1 MTGIQ
6 WTDKTWNPLVGC
18 TPVSPGCLNCY
29 AATMAV
35 RLEGMGTKGY
45 EPRIERAVDGLG
57 EIEDRKTVRIVEK
70 RAGRAVFTGD
80 VRMVPERLTEPLKWR
95 KPAMC
100 FLGSMA
106 DVFHESV
113 PFDYIDQIM
122 AVIALCPDTI
132 FQLPTKRPERM
143 CAYLTSRRIGTGE
156 WTDNIADEVAKLG
169 TFSPAAFDA
178 AEQYAGGGAL
188 PNLWLGTSVENQ
200 KAADERIPYLLNC
213 PAMVLFLSV
222 EPLLEDVNLKLD
234 KDALID
240 MLDLDPQR
248 SQWMRGRYP
257 FPALEPDKRTKRSHL
272 LHWVIC
278 GGESGPDARPS
289 DVAWHRS
296 ILRQCR
302 AAGVPF
308 FEKQLGAY
316 ILCNNQH
323 IADWEDQTD
332 GAAYTRHNP
341 NMPTYQGDIER
352 VYVGDK
358 KGGDMAEWPEDLR
371 VREWPKVVGEAQ
383 STEHK

>member
-6 WTDKTWNPLVGC
+6 WTDKTWNPVVGC

-45 EPRIERAVDGLG
+45 EPRIERAVDGRG

-80 VRMVPERLTEPLKWR
+80 VRLVPERLTEPLKWR

-143 CAYLTSRRIGTGE
+143 AEYFVTRGVETRRNVHAILQRGVMGDVE
-156 WTDNIADEVAKLG
+156 WTIPKLPDTADEC
-169 TFSPAAFDA
+169 PWP
-178 AEQYAGGGAL
+178 L
-188 PNLWLGTSVENQ
+188 PNLWLGTSIENDDYH
-200 KAADERIPYLLNC
+200 ARAWALLEC
-213 PAMVLFLSV
+213 PAAVRFLSV
-222 EPLLEDVNLKLD
+222 EPLIGSVDLD
-234 KDALID
+234 KWELLCKSWSDRRPTIGKYID
-240 MLDLDPQR
+240 
-248 SQWMRGRYP
+248 
-257 FPALEPDKRTKRSHL
+257 
-272 LHWVIC
+272 WVIV
-278 GGESGPDARPS
+278 GGESGHKARPCN
-289 DVAWHRS
+289 VEWIRS
-296 ILRQCR
+296 VVKQCK
-302 AAGVPF
+302 ASGVPVF
-308 FEKQLGAY
+308 VKQLGSAPALDDHAY
-316 ILCNNQH
+316 CRKCKSWSHADEWELCNKSHVNQEAAEGVLCH
-323 IADWEDQTD
+323 AKCGKVQHKCFTGQSQRLND
-332 GAAYTRHNP
+332 G
-341 NMPTYQGDIER
+341 
-352 VYVGDK
+352 